1 MQEMNVESFSIG
13 SVYYKNE
20 DRIVVQEIEK
30 YGITAVLADGMGG
43 LSLGDV
49 AAEVVAESVA
59 DYITNNYQGFNEI
72 DILHGA
78 LEYADKELRKVSI
91 AHRSDM
97 GTAVAVAIVSGCH
110 LYCTWQGN
118 VRIYV
123 FHDGENRLVSE
134 DHIANIGYGRTAL
147 TRCIKGA
154 GLRDDI
160 PFKCLELEEGDKVYL
175 CTDGLYNVADSILGK
190 VSIDKLKSM
199 LTNPEDDASVIEI
212 KIR

>member
-1 MQEMNVESFSIG
+1 MNVESFSIG

-30 YGITAVLADGMGG
+30 YGITAVLTDGMGG

-72 DILHGA
+72 DILHRA
-78 LEYADKELRKVSI
+78 LEYADWELRKVSI
-91 AHRSDM
+91 AHRSNM
-97 GTAVAVAIVSGCH
+97 GTAVAVVIVSGCH

-123 FHDGENRLVSE
+123 FHDGEKWLVSE

-160 PFKCLELEEGDKVYL
+160 PFKCLELEEGNKVYL
-175 CTDGLYNVADSILGK
+175 CTDGLYNVLDSLLGK

-199 LTNPEDDASVIEI
+199 LSSPEDDASVIEI